1 MAQSTPVTDAPE
13 GAVVAMALEA
23 LGLNGEAFE
32 NNVASSQLKVKPS
45 VSRIYIYICIYMC
58 NTIRNREAVRCSLI
72 GKAKARCPNCMDN
85 TEGLFNDIS
94 DLQSNARAHVYIV
107 WSNHE

>member
-1 MAQSTPVTDAPE
+1 
-13 GAVVAMALEA
+13 
-23 LGLNGEAFE
+23 
-32 NNVASSQLKVKPS
+32 
-45 VSRIYIYICIYMC
+45 MC

-72 GKAKARCPNCMDN
+72 GKAKARCPNYMAN